1 MQSSA
6 NIRLANGIKRF
17 TTALFR
23 DVLLVAISVIILY
36 PLLYMI
42 TISLRPIEEI
52 WDPSVVWI
60 SKSLTLDNMIK
71 TIDFMDY
78 WSVLWRSVR
87 LTVVSSL
94 LTVVSCSLAGYG
106 FARFRF
112 KGRELLFMCVLFT
125 IMVPAETII
134 IPSYTQFWQFDFF
147 GLGYLLY
154 PFLGEPLTANLLNTE
169 LTLYIPALFGSGI
182 RAGLF
187 IYLFRQ
193 YYRGLPKELEEAA
206 SIDGCNAFTTYLRI
220 AVPSSRLTMV
230 TVFLFSSIWYWND
243 YYFTNMYM
251 NNARTVSSTLAAL
264 PSMLNAILNGLSETL
279 QGFDQVQISTMIQSG
294 CLLLIIPPLILFAFC
309 QRYFVQGLELSGLVE

>member
-1 MQSSA
+1 MNTAA
-6 NIRLANGIKRF
+6 NIRLKNGIQRF
-17 TTALFR
+17 GTALIR
-23 DVLLVAISVIILY
+23 DVLLIAISVIILY

-42 TISLRPIEEI
+42 TISLRPVDQI

-60 SKSLTLDNMIK
+60 SKSLTLDNMVK
-71 TIDFMDY
+71 TIEFMDY
-78 WSVLWRSVR
+78 WTVLWRSFR
-87 LTVVSSL
+87 LTVISSL

-134 IPSYTQFWQFDFF
+134 IPSYTQFWKFDFF

-169 LTLYIPALFGSGI
+169 LTLYIPALFGNGI

-220 AVPSSRLTMV
+220 AVPASRLTMV

-251 NNARTVSSTLAAL
+251 NNAKTVSSSVAAL
-264 PSMLNAILNGLSETL
+264 PAMLNAILNGLSETL
-279 QGFDQVQISTMIQSG
+279 QGFDQVQISTMIQSS